1 MKGIDDRN
9 YWQMKNVVLITGTIF
24 LLSCRTSIKMS
35 IPEVFKEQA
44 TMQHVKGTGA
54 NRMSFGNVSTSRIKR
69 GLQISNPGWKDAYY
83 FPENFLLNQIGIQKS
98 ETIESEKGK
107 FRYTLSDGKNHME
120 VFANEK
126 KMVRKVDYEA
136 YNSKSIF
143 NSFEQVQQY
152 AYLFS
157 AVIKSDT
164 TPNWELMMTNNYD
177 RFKEHDTNPF
187 TIIKRSDH
195 GMATNGTDTIFVKP
209 LSIQKTESADGKP
222 GKLPFTIMSGYELS
236 TSGGVIAVVDMID
249 KNIWF
254 YNELDETERMQISAI
269 GTALFAR
276 RIHNVNW

>member
-9 YWQMKNVVLITGTIF
+9 NWQMKNAVLLLGAIF
-24 LLSCRTSIKMS
+24 LLSCRTSIKMT

-54 NRMSFGNVSTSRIKR
+54 NRMSFANVNTSRIKR
-69 GLQISNPGWKDAYY
+69 GWQISSPGWKESYY
-83 FPENFLLNQIGIQKS
+83 FPENYLLNQIGIQKS
-98 ETIESEKGK
+98 ETVESEKGK
-107 FRYTLSDGKNHME
+107 FRYSLSDGKNNME
-120 VFANEK
+120 IFATEK
-126 KMVRKVDYEA
+126 KIVRKLDYEA

-152 AYLFS
+152 TYIFS
-157 AVIKSDT
+157 AVIKGDT
-164 TPNWELMMTNNYD
+164 AKNWELLMTNNYD
-177 RFKEHDTNPF
+177 RFREHDTNPF

-195 GMATNGTDTIFVKP
+195 GLATNGEDTIYVKP
-209 LSIQKTESADGKP
+209 LSLEKTESNGKI
-222 GKLPFTIMSGYELS
+222 KYLPFTIMSGYELS

-254 YNELDETERMQISAI
+254 YNELDDKERLQVSAI

-276 RIHNVNW
+276 RIHNVKW

>member
-1 MKGIDDRN
+1 MEGIDDRN
-9 YWQMKNVVLITGTIF
+9 YWQMKNVGLVIGAIF
-24 LLSCRTSIKMS
+24 LVSCHTTIKMT

-69 GLQISNPGWKDAYY
+69 GWQISNPGWNEAYF
-83 FPENFLLNQIGIQKS
+83 FPENYLLNQIGIQKS
-98 ETIESEKGK
+98 ETVESEKGK
-107 FRYTLSDGKNHME
+107 FRYSLSDGKNNME
-120 VFANEK
+120 IFATEK
-126 KMVRKVDYEA
+126 KMVRKLEYEA

-152 AYLFS
+152 TYLFS
-157 AVIKSDT
+157 AVIKGNT
-164 TPNWELMMTNNYD
+164 AKNWELFMTNNYD

-195 GMATNGTDTIFVKP
+195 GLATNGEDTIYVEP
-209 LSIQKTESADGKP
+209 LSLEKTESNGKIR
-222 GKLPFTIMSGYELS
+222 KLPFTIMSGYELS

-254 YNELDETERMQISAI
+254 YNELDEMERMQISAI

-276 RIHNVNW
+276 RIHNVKW